1 MYFSILLNSN
11 TIFEMMIDFL
21 LDNARTPSRSAQM
34 TAVTPTSSSPEH
46 GVSEMQRKREDMDRV
61 ICELTKAVMKS
72 RNVTTLTRAM
82 RNKYSSS
89 SETQQQLVLASSQE
103 SSSAGSGRSS
113 RRGQRR
119 NPLRN
124 SIRKLRSISKGTKG
138 SVDVVKNLWQQV
150 SERVS
155 LITILENYQALP

>member
-1 MYFSILLNSN
+1 
-11 TIFEMMIDFL
+11 MMIDLL

-46 GVSEMQRKREDMDRV
+46 CVSEMQRKREDMDRV

-89 SETQQQLVLASSQE
+89 ESQQQLALASSQE
-103 SSSAGSGRSS
+103 SSSVGSGKSS

-150 SERVS
+150 SE
-155 LITILENYQALP
+155 

>member
-1 MYFSILLNSN
+1 
-11 TIFEMMIDFL
+11 MMIDFL
-21 LDNARTPSRSAQM
+21 LDNARSRSVQM

-61 ICELTKAVMKS
+61 SCELTKAVMKS

-89 SETQQQLVLASSQE
+89 SESQQQLALASSQE

-150 SERVS
+150 SERVYS
-155 LITILENYQALP
+155 VNFIVTT